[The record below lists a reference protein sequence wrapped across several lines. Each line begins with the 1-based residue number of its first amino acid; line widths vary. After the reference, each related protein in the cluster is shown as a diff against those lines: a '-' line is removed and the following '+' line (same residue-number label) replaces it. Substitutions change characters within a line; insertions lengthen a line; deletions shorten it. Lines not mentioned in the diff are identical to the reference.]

1 MLKYDSQDVYIIQT
15 AARNV
20 NDIIME
26 LLIMAY
32 ACRTSNCRSIIG
44 VLPCLP
50 YSQQTKERQ
59 SLPTKK
65 LRKLAICYF
74 PINSSSRFIDEK

>member
-50 YSQQTKERQ
+50 YSQQTKERH
-59 SLPTKK
+59 SLPTKTTK
-65 LRKLAICYF
+65 TRHMLF
-74 PINSSSRFIDEK
+74 PHKFIQQIY